1 MYVDVELI
9 SNNTYQNST
18 FTYQVPIK
26 LKDKINLGS
35 IVIVPFR
42 NKDYKAI
49 VVSISNVSLIENPKQ
64 IKKYLNVTLTKNQIK
79 YLQQLAISYRLNVG
93 ILLYNFVDI
102 STLKKQNVLKEQQIN
117 NIAINNFIN
126 FDNKKN
132 NVFFVPSLKI
142 CKELYNYLSD
152 YLHIDFYQRY
162 GGKEEIDVFKN
173 NKLNNI
179 ILLNT
184 NFDKLII
191 DNKTNYYFYDSNN
204 SAWKLQ
210 KLNNLNVVEAAY
222 IKNKIFGGNF
232 SFINYFPNLEFHNE
246 KVEINRNFSYEIEYF
261 YGNSLQD
268 CIDLY
273 TIKYKGEQKHFYSNN
288 KLPEVKELTFA
299 EKLTE
304 KEVEGILIVNPTLL
318 TNNILNSYK
327 VIYLLFLLNYAQ
339 KNNINIVVF
348 STTEI
353 DINKVINSKNMSKW
367 ILKEQNTRLKFGPSL
382 LNKVFTFNTSKK
394 INVENN
400 EYIRG
405 PIELNDDFL
414 YEINID
420 LNKSYD
426 YLKIMKMFKN
436 LKDYEISR
444 ARFI

>member
-18 FTYQVPIK
+18 FTYRVPNR
-26 LKDKINLGS
+26 LKDKINIGS
-35 IVIVPFR
+35 IVNVPFR
-42 NKDYKAI
+42 NREYKAI
-49 VVSISNVSLIENPKQ
+49 IVSTSNESLIENLKEVNNF
-64 IKKYLNVTLTKNQIK
+64 LNITLTKNQIK
-79 YLQQLAISYRLNVG
+79 YLQQLAISYQLNMG
-93 ILLYNFVDI
+93 ILLFNFVDI
-102 STLKKQNVLKEQQIN
+102 STLKKQKVLNKQQIN
-117 NIAINNFIN
+117 NISMNKFNDFN
-126 FDNKKN
+126 NKKN

-142 CKELYNYLSD
+142 GKELYNYLSE

-162 GGKEEIDVFKN
+162 GGKEEINLLKS
-173 NKLNNI
+173 NKSKNI

-191 DNKTNYYFYDSNN
+191 DNKTDYYFYDSNN
-204 SAWKLQ
+204 SAWKLP
-210 KLNNLNVVEAAY
+210 KLSNFNVVEAAY

-246 KVEINRNFSYEIEYF
+246 KIEINNNFSYEIEYF
-261 YGNSLQD
+261 YGNSIQD

-273 TIKYKGEQKHFYSNN
+273 TIKHKGKQKHFYSNI
-288 KLPEVKELTFA
+288 KLPDIKQLTFT

-327 VIYLLFLLNYAQ
+327 VIYLLSLLNYSQ
-339 KNNINIVVF
+339 KNNIDIVVF
-348 STTEI
+348 STIEI
-353 DINKVINSKNMSKW
+353 DINKVLNSKNMSKW
-367 ILKEQNTRLKFGPSL
+367 IIKEQNTRLKFGPSL

>member
-18 FTYQVPIK
+18 FTYQVPGK
-26 LKDKINLGS
+26 LKDKINVGS

-42 NKDYKAI
+42 NREYKAI
-49 VVSISNVSLIENPKQ
+49 IVSTSNESLIENPKQ
-64 IKKYLNVTLTKNQIK
+64 IKNFLDVTLNKNQIK
-79 YLQQLAISYRLNVG
+79 YLEQLAISYRLNIG

-102 STLKKQNVLKEQQIN
+102 STLKKQNVLNQRQIN
-117 NIAINNFIN
+117 NILIKDFNV

-142 CKELYNYLSD
+142 GKELSNYLSD
-152 YLHIDFYQRY
+152 YLNIDFYQRY
-162 GGKEEIDVFKN
+162 GGKEEIDLLKN
-173 NKLNNI
+173 NKLKNI

-184 NFDKLII
+184 NLDRLLI
-191 DNKTNYYFYDSNN
+191 DDKTNYYFYDSNN
-204 SAWKLQ
+204 AAWKLP
-210 KLNNLNVVEAAY
+210 KLNNFNVVEAAY

-246 KVEINRNFSYEIEYF
+246 KVEIENDLSYEIEYF
-261 YGNSLQD
+261 YGNSVQD

-273 TIKYKGEQKHFYSNN
+273 STKHKDEQKHFYSTN
-288 KLPEVKELTFA
+288 KIPELKGLTFA

-327 VIYLLFLLNYAQ
+327 VIYLLSLLNYSQ
-339 KNNINIVVF
+339 KNNVNIVVF

-353 DINKVINSKNMSKW
+353 DINKVLNSKNMSKW

>member
-18 FTYQVPIK
+18 FTYRVPNR
-26 LKDKINLGS
+26 LKDKINIGS
-35 IVIVPFR
+35 IVNVPFR
-42 NKDYKAI
+42 NREYKAI
-49 VVSISNVSLIENPKQ
+49 IVSTSNESLIENLKEVNNF
-64 IKKYLNVTLTKNQIK
+64 LNITLTKNQIK
-79 YLQQLAISYRLNVG
+79 YLQQLAISYQLNMG
-93 ILLYNFVDI
+93 ILLFNFVDI
-102 STLKKQNVLKEQQIN
+102 STLKKQKVLNKQQIN
-117 NIAINNFIN
+117 NISMNKFNDFN
-126 FDNKKN
+126 NKKN

-142 CKELYNYLSD
+142 GKDLYNYLSE

-162 GGKEEIDVFKN
+162 GGKEEINLLKS
-173 NKLNNI
+173 NKSKNI

-191 DNKTNYYFYDSNN
+191 DNKTDYYFYDSNN
-204 SAWKLQ
+204 SAWKLP
-210 KLNNLNVVEAAY
+210 KLSNFNVVEAAY

-246 KVEINRNFSYEIEYF
+246 KIEINNNFSYEIEYF
-261 YGNSLQD
+261 YGNSIQD

-273 TIKYKGEQKHFYSNN
+273 TIKHKGEQKHFYSNI
-288 KLPEVKELTFA
+288 KLPDIKQLTFT

-327 VIYLLFLLNYAQ
+327 VIYLLSLLNYSQ
-339 KNNINIVVF
+339 KNNIDIVVF
-348 STTEI
+348 STIEI
-353 DINKVINSKNMSKW
+353 DINKVLNSKNMSKW
-367 ILKEQNTRLKFGPSL
+367 IIKEQNTRLKFGPSL

-426 YLKIMKMFKN
+426 YLKIMKMFKK

>member
-246 KVEINRNFSYEIEYF
+246 KVEINSNFSYEIEYF

-299 EKLTE
+299 EKLKE

-426 YLKIMKMFKN
+426 YLKIMKMFKF

>member
-1 MYVDVELI
+1 MYVDVELV

-18 FTYQVPIK
+18 FTYQVPNKI
-26 LKDKINLGS
+26 KDKINVGS

-49 VVSISNVSLIENPKQ
+49 IVSTSNEALIENPKT
-64 IKKYLNVTLTKNQIK
+64 IKKYLNVTLNRNQIK
-79 YLQQLAISYRLNVG
+79 YLQQLAISYRLNIG

-102 STLKKQNVLKEQQIN
+102 STLKKQKVLTKQQIK
-117 NIAINNFIN
+117 NIAINDFND
-126 FDNKKN
+126 FDNKQH

-142 CKELYNYLSD
+142 GKELNNYLSD
-152 YLHIDFYQRY
+152 YLDIDFYQRY
-162 GGKEEIDVFKN
+162 GGKDEIDILKN
-173 NKLNNI
+173 NKLKNV

-204 SAWKLQ
+204 AAWKLP
-210 KLNNLNVVEAAY
+210 KLNNFNVVEAAY

-246 KVEINRNFSYEIEYF
+246 KVEINNNFSYEIEYF
-261 YGNSLQD
+261 YGNNIQD

-273 TIKYKGEQKHFYSNN
+273 TIKNKGEHKHFYSNN
-288 KLPEVKELTFA
+288 KLPGVQKLTFA

-327 VIYLLFLLNYAQ
+327 VIYLLSLLNYAQ
-339 KNNINIVVF
+339 QNNINIVVF
-348 STTEI
+348 STSEI
-353 DINKVINSKNMSKW
+353 DVNKVLNSKSMTKW
-367 ILKEQNTRLKFGPSL
+367 IIKEQDTRLKFGPSL

-394 INVENN
+394 ISVDNN

-405 PIELNDDFL
+405 PIELNDDFF

-426 YLKIMKMFKN
+426 YLKIMKMYKN
-436 LKDYEISR
+436 LKDYDISR

>member
-204 SAWKLQ
+204 SAWKLP
-210 KLNNLNVVEAAY
+210 KLNNFNVVEAAY

-246 KVEINRNFSYEIEYF
+246 KVEINSNFSYEIEYF

>member
-18 FTYQVPIK
+18 FTYRVPNH
-26 LKDKINLGS
+26 LKDKIYVGS
-35 IVIVPFR
+35 IVVVPFR
-42 NKDYKAI
+42 NRDYKAI
-49 VVSISNVSLIENPKQ
+49 IVSTSNESLIENLKQ
-64 IKKYLNVTLTKNQIK
+64 IKKFINVTLNKNQIK
-79 YLQQLAISYRLNVG
+79 YLQHLAISNQLNLG

-102 STLKKQNVLKEQQIN
+102 SALKKQKVLNKHQIN
-117 NIAINNFIN
+117 NIPMSNFN
-126 FDNKKN
+126 DFDNKRN

-142 CKELYNYLSD
+142 GKELYNYLSD

-162 GGKEEIDVFKN
+162 GGKEEIDLLKK
-173 NKLNNI
+173 NKLRNI

-204 SAWKLQ
+204 TAWKLP
-210 KLNNLNVVEAAY
+210 KLNNFNVVEAAY
-222 IKNKIFGGNF
+222 IKSNIFGGNY
-232 SFINYFPNLEFHNE
+232 SFINYFPNVEFHN
-246 KVEINRNFSYEIEYF
+246 KKIEINNNFYYEIEYF
-261 YGNSLQD
+261 YGNNIQD

-273 TIKYKGEQKHFYSNN
+273 TIKHKDEQKHFYSNN
-288 KLPEVKELTFA
+288 KLPNVKYLTFA
-299 EKLTE
+299 EKLTD

-327 VIYLLFLLNYAQ
+327 VIYLLSLLNYAQ

-353 DINKVINSKNMSKW
+353 DINKVLNSKNMNKW
-367 ILKEQNTRLKFGPSL
+367 ILKEQKTRLKFGPSL
-382 LNKVFTFNTSKK
+382 LNKVFTFSTSKK
-394 INVENN
+394 IEVENDA
-400 EYIRG
+400 YIRG
-405 PIELNDDFL
+405 PIELNDDFI

-426 YLKIMKMFKN
+426 YLKIMKMFKK
-436 LKDYEISR
+436 LKDYEIMR

>member
-18 FTYQVPIK
+18 FTYEVPNK
-26 LKDKINLGS
+26 LKDKINIGS
-35 IVIVPFR
+35 IVLVPFR
-42 NKDYKAI
+42 NRDYKAI
-49 VVSISNVSLIENPKQ
+49 IVSTSYESLIENPKQ
-64 IKKYLNVTLTKNQIK
+64 IKNFLKVTLNKNQIK
-79 YLQQLAISYRLNVG
+79 YLQQLAISYRLNIG

-102 STLKKQNVLKEQQIN
+102 STLKNQKVLNNQQIS
-117 NIAINNFIN
+117 NISINNFN
-126 FDNKKN
+126 DFDYKKN

-142 CKELYNYLSD
+142 GKELHNYLSD

-162 GGKEEIDVFKN
+162 GGKEEIELLKSSKLKN
-173 NKLNNI
+173 T

-191 DNKTNYYFYDSNN
+191 DSKTNYYFYDSNN
-204 SAWKLQ
+204 SAWKLP
-210 KLNNLNVVEAAY
+210 KLNNFNVVEAAY

-246 KVEINRNFSYEIEYF
+246 KLEINNNFTYEIEYF
-261 YGNSLQD
+261 YGNSIQD

-273 TIKYKGEQKHFYSNN
+273 TIKHGSEQKHFYSNN
-288 KLPEVKELTFA
+288 KLTDVKQLTFA

-304 KEVEGILIVNPTLL
+304 KEVEGILLVNPTLL

-327 VIYLLFLLNYAQ
+327 VIYLLSLLNYAQ
-339 KNNINIVVF
+339 QNKINTIVF
-348 STTEI
+348 STSEI
-353 DINKVINSKNMSKW
+353 DINKVLNSKNMSKW
-367 ILKEQNTRLKFGPSL
+367 IIKEQNTRLKFGPSL

-394 INVENN
+394 IDVENI

-405 PIELNDDFL
+405 PIELNDDFF

-426 YLKIMKMFKN
+426 YLKIMKMYKN
-436 LKDYEISR
+436 LKDYDISR

>member
-18 FTYQVPIK
+18 FTYQVPGK
-26 LKDKINLGS
+26 LKDKINVGS

-42 NKDYKAI
+42 NREYKAI
-49 VVSISNVSLIENPKQ
+49 IVSTSNESLIENPKQ
-64 IKKYLNVTLTKNQIK
+64 IKNFLDVTLNKNQIK
-79 YLQQLAISYRLNVG
+79 YLEQLAISYRLNIG

-102 STLKKQNVLKEQQIN
+102 STLKKQNVLNQRQIN
-117 NIAINNFIN
+117 NILIKDFNV

-142 CKELYNYLSD
+142 GKELSNYLSD
-152 YLHIDFYQRY
+152 YLNIDFYQRY
-162 GGKEEIDVFKN
+162 GGKEEIDLLKN
-173 NKLNNI
+173 NKLKNI

-184 NFDKLII
+184 NLDRLLI
-191 DNKTNYYFYDSNN
+191 DDKTNYYFYDSNN
-204 SAWKLQ
+204 AAWKLP
-210 KLNNLNVVEAAY
+210 KLNNFNVVEAAY

-246 KVEINRNFSYEIEYF
+246 KVEIENDLSYEIEYF
-261 YGNSLQD
+261 YGNSVQD
-268 CIDLY
+268 CLDLY
-273 TIKYKGEQKHFYSNN
+273 STKHKDEQKHFYSTN
-288 KLPEVKELTFA
+288 KIPELKGLTFA

-327 VIYLLFLLNYAQ
+327 VIYLLSLLNYSQ
-339 KNNINIVVF
+339 KNNVNIVVF

-353 DINKVINSKNMSKW
+353 NINKVLNSKNMSKW

>member
-18 FTYQVPIK
+18 FTYQVPGK
-26 LKDKINLGS
+26 LKDKINVGS

-42 NKDYKAI
+42 NREYKAI
-49 VVSISNVSLIENPKQ
+49 IVSTSNESLIENPKQ
-64 IKKYLNVTLTKNQIK
+64 IKNFLDVTLNKNQIK
-79 YLQQLAISYRLNVG
+79 YLEQLAISYRLNIG

-102 STLKKQNVLKEQQIN
+102 STLKKQNVLNQRQIN
-117 NIAINNFIN
+117 NILIKDFNV

-142 CKELYNYLSD
+142 GRELSNYLSD
-152 YLHIDFYQRY
+152 YLNIDFYQRY
-162 GGKEEIDVFKN
+162 GGKEEIDLLKN
-173 NKLNNI
+173 NKLKNI

-184 NFDKLII
+184 NLDRLLI
-191 DNKTNYYFYDSNN
+191 DDKTNYYFYDSNN
-204 SAWKLQ
+204 AAWKLP
-210 KLNNLNVVEAAY
+210 KLNNFNVVEAAY

-246 KVEINRNFSYEIEYF
+246 KVEIKNDLSYEIEYF
-261 YGNSLQD
+261 YGNSVQD

-273 TIKYKGEQKHFYSNN
+273 SIKHKDEHKLFYSTN
-288 KLPEVKELTFA
+288 KIPELKGLTFA

-327 VIYLLFLLNYAQ
+327 VIYLLSLLNYSQ
-339 KNNINIVVF
+339 KNNVNIVVF

-353 DINKVINSKNMSKW
+353 DINKVLNSKNMSKW

-394 INVENN
+394 INVQNN

>member
-18 FTYQVPIK
+18 FTYEVPNK
-26 LKDKINLGS
+26 LKDKINIGS
-35 IVIVPFR
+35 IVLVPFR
-42 NKDYKAI
+42 NRDYKAI
-49 VVSISNVSLIENPKQ
+49 IVSTSYESLIENPKQ
-64 IKKYLNVTLTKNQIK
+64 IKNFLKVTLNKNQIK
-79 YLQQLAISYRLNVG
+79 YLQQLAISYRLNIG

-102 STLKKQNVLKEQQIN
+102 STIKNQKVLNKQQIN
-117 NIAINNFIN
+117 NISINNFN
-126 FDNKKN
+126 DFDYKKN

-142 CKELYNYLSD
+142 GKELHNYLSD

-162 GGKEEIDVFKN
+162 GGKEEIELLKSS
-173 NKLNNI
+173 KLKNI

-191 DNKTNYYFYDSNN
+191 DSKTNYYFYDSNN
-204 SAWKLQ
+204 SAWKLP
-210 KLNNLNVVEAAY
+210 KLNNFNVVEAAY

-246 KVEINRNFSYEIEYF
+246 KLEINNNFTYEIEYF
-261 YGNSLQD
+261 YGNSIQN

-273 TIKYKGEQKHFYSNN
+273 TIKHRGEQKHFYSNN
-288 KLPEVKELTFA
+288 KLTDVKQLTFA

-304 KEVEGILIVNPTLL
+304 KEVEGILLVNPTLL

-327 VIYLLFLLNYAQ
+327 VIYLLSLLNYAQ
-339 KNNINIVVF
+339 QNKINTIVF
-348 STTEI
+348 STSEI
-353 DINKVINSKNMSKW
+353 DINKVLNSKNMSKW
-367 ILKEQNTRLKFGPSL
+367 IIKEQNTRLKFGPSL

-394 INVENN
+394 IDVENI

-405 PIELNDDFL
+405 PIELNDDFF

-436 LKDYEISR
+436 LKDYDISR

>member
-18 FTYQVPIK
+18 FTYQVPNQ
-26 LKDKINLGS
+26 LKSKINVGS
-35 IVIVPFR
+35 IVVVPFR
-42 NKDYKAI
+42 NRDYKAI
-49 VVSISNVSLIENPKQ
+49 ILSTSNESLIENPKQ
-64 IKKYLNVTLTKNQIK
+64 IKKYINITLNSSQLK
-79 YLQQLAISYRLNVG
+79 YLQQLAISYRLNIG

-102 STLKKQNVLKEQQIN
+102 FALSNQKVLNKQQVKNVSIKSFN
-117 NIAINNFIN
+117 V
-126 FDNKKN
+126 FDITKN

-142 CKELYNYLSD
+142 AKELYNYLSG
-152 YLHIDFYQRY
+152 YLDISFYQRY
-162 GGKEEIDVFKN
+162 GGKEEFDLLKN
-173 NKLNNI
+173 NNLMNI

-204 SAWKLQ
+204 TAWKLP
-210 KLNNLNVVEAAY
+210 KLNNFNVVEAAY
-222 IKNKIFGGNF
+222 IKNNIFGGNF

-246 KVEINRNFSYEIEYF
+246 KIEIFNNFSYEIEYF
-261 YGNSLQD
+261 YGNTIQD
-268 CIDLY
+268 CINLY
-273 TIKYKGEQKHFYSNN
+273 TNKHKGEKKHFYTNN
-288 KLPEVKELTFA
+288 KLPDVNILTFA

-327 VIYLLFLLNYAQ
+327 VIYLLSLLNYSQ
-339 KNNINIVVF
+339 QNNINIVVF
-348 STTEI
+348 STNEI
-353 DINKVINSKNMSKW
+353 DINKVLNSKNMNKW

-382 LNKVFTFNTSKK
+382 LNKVFTFKTSKK

-420 LNKSYD
+420 FNKSYD
-426 YLKIMKMFKN
+426 YLKIIKMFKN

>member
-18 FTYQVPIK
+18 FTYQVPGK
-26 LKDKINLGS
+26 LKDKINVGS

-42 NKDYKAI
+42 NREYKAI
-49 VVSISNVSLIENPKQ
+49 IVSTSNESLIENPKQ
-64 IKKYLNVTLTKNQIK
+64 IKNFLDVTLNKNQIK
-79 YLQQLAISYRLNVG
+79 YLEQLAISYRLNIG

-102 STLKKQNVLKEQQIN
+102 STLKKQNVLNQRQIN
-117 NIAINNFIN
+117 NILIKDFNV

-142 CKELYNYLSD
+142 GKELSNYLSD
-152 YLHIDFYQRY
+152 YLNIDFYQRY
-162 GGKEEIDVFKN
+162 GGKEEIDLFKN
-173 NKLNNI
+173 NKLRNV

-204 SAWKLQ
+204 AAWKLP
-210 KLNNLNVVEAAY
+210 KLNNFNVVEAAY

-246 KVEINRNFSYEIEYF
+246 KVEIKNNLSYEIEYF
-261 YGNSLQD
+261 YGNSVQD

-273 TIKYKGEQKHFYSNN
+273 SIKHKDEQKHFYSTN
-288 KLPEVKELTFA
+288 KIPELKGLTFA

-327 VIYLLFLLNYAQ
+327 VIYLLSLLNYSQ
-339 KNNINIVVF
+339 KNNVNIVVF

-353 DINKVINSKNMSKW
+353 DINKVLNSKNMSKW

>member
-18 FTYQVPIK
+18 FTYRVPNR
-26 LKDKINLGS
+26 LKDKINIGS
-35 IVIVPFR
+35 IVNVPFR
-42 NKDYKAI
+42 NREYKAI
-49 VVSISNVSLIENPKQ
+49 IVSTSNESLIENLKEVNNF
-64 IKKYLNVTLTKNQIK
+64 LNITLTKNQIK
-79 YLQQLAISYRLNVG
+79 YLQQLAISYQLNMG
-93 ILLYNFVDI
+93 ILLFNFVDI
-102 STLKKQNVLKEQQIN
+102 STLKKQKVLNKQQIN
-117 NIAINNFIN
+117 NISMNKFNDFN
-126 FDNKKN
+126 NKKN

-142 CKELYNYLSD
+142 GKELYNYLSE

-162 GGKEEIDVFKN
+162 GGKEEINLLKS
-173 NKLNNI
+173 NKSKNI

-191 DNKTNYYFYDSNN
+191 DNKTDYYFYDSNN
-204 SAWKLQ
+204 SAWKLP
-210 KLNNLNVVEAAY
+210 KLSNFNVVEAAY

-246 KVEINRNFSYEIEYF
+246 KIEINNNFSYEIEYF
-261 YGNSLQD
+261 YGNSIQD

-273 TIKYKGEQKHFYSNN
+273 TIKHKGEQKHFYSNI
-288 KLPEVKELTFA
+288 KLPDIKQLTFT

-327 VIYLLFLLNYAQ
+327 VIYLLSLLNYSQ
-339 KNNINIVVF
+339 KNNIDIVVF
-348 STTEI
+348 STIEI
-353 DINKVINSKNMSKW
+353 DINKVLNSKNMSKW
-367 ILKEQNTRLKFGPSL
+367 IIKEQNTRLKFGPSL

-436 LKDYEISR
+436 LKDYEINR

>member
-18 FTYQVPIK
+18 FTYQVPNN
-26 LKDKINLGS
+26 LKVKINIGS

-42 NKDYKAI
+42 NRDYKAI
-49 VVSISNVSLIENPKQ
+49 IISTSNESTIENLKH
-64 IKKYLNVTLTKNQIK
+64 IKKVLNVTLNKNQIK
-79 YLQQLAISYRLNVG
+79 YLQQLAISYRLNIG
-93 ILLYNFVDI
+93 ILLHDFVDI
-102 STLKKQNVLKEQQIN
+102 STLKKQKVLNKQQIN
-117 NIAINNFIN
+117 NIPINNFN
-126 FDNKKN
+126 DFDDKKN

-142 CKELYNYLSD
+142 GKELYNYLSD
-152 YLHIDFYQRY
+152 YLNIDFYQRY
-162 GGKEEIDVFKN
+162 GGKDEIDLLKS
-173 NKLNNI
+173 NKLKNI

-204 SAWKLQ
+204 SAWKLP
-210 KLNNLNVVEAAY
+210 KLNNFNVVEAAY

-246 KVEINRNFSYEIEYF
+246 KIEINNNFSYEIEYF
-261 YGNSLQD
+261 NGNSIQD

-273 TIKYKGEQKHFYSNN
+273 TIKHAGEQKHFYSNN
-288 KLPEVKELTFA
+288 KLPDVKQLTFA

-327 VIYLLFLLNYAQ
+327 VIYLLSLLNYSQ
-339 KNNINIVVF
+339 QNNINFVVF

-353 DINKVINSKNMSKW
+353 DINKVLNSKNINKW
-367 ILKEQNTRLKFGPSL
+367 IIKEQNTRLKFGPSL
-382 LNKVFTFNTSKK
+382 FNKVFTFNTSEK

-426 YLKIMKMFKN
+426 YLKIMKMYKN